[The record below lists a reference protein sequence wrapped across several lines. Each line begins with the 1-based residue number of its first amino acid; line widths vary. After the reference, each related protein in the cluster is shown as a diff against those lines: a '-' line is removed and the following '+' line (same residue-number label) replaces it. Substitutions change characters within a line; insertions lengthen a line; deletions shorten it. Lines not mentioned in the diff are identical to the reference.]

1 MKDIFVKDLR
11 PGDTITGYFALRKSD
26 LLEKDGRFRL
36 SMELGDNTGR
46 VKAVMWDVS
55 EDQADLY
62 QAGVFVKVKGPVST
76 FMGANQLRIDRIR
89 TVTADDEIDMSD
101 FFRSATRTKDELNAL
116 LIAMIERIENSFLKT
131 LMNNIF
137 DDENTREKYLI
148 SPAAKLLHHDT
159 IGGLADHSLNI
170 AEIVVRLGDLYPKLN
185 RDLLICG
192 AILHD
197 IGKIWEFT
205 VDSAIEYSDAG
216 RLIGHIAQGDEF
228 ICTIADGIEHFP
240 EDLLMHLRHLI
251 VSHQGE
257 LQKGSPVVPQTP
269 EAILLHHSDEL
280 DSRMGA
286 VEKIRERTGDEGWS
300 SYQRIFERFFYF
312 GTGEKMD
319 ESEE

>member
-1 MKDIFVKDLR
+1 MKEIFVKDLR
-11 PGDTITGYFALRKSD
+11 PGDTITGFFALRKAE
-26 LLEKDGRFRL
+26 LLEKDSRFRL
-36 SMELGDNTGR
+36 AMELGDSTGR
-46 VKAVMWDVS
+46 IKAVWWDVS

-62 QAGVFVKVKGPVST
+62 QAGIFVKIKGPVST
-76 FMGANQLRIDRIR
+76 YMGANQLRIDQIR
-89 TVTADDEIDMSD
+89 PVTKDDAIDMCD
-101 FFRSATRTKDELNAL
+101 FFRAAVRTKDELNAL
-116 LIAMIERIENSFLKT
+116 LNAMIERVDNNYLKT
-131 LMNNIF
+131 LLNNIF
-137 DDENTREKYLI
+137 GDEDILEKYLT

-170 AEIVVRLGDLYPKLN
+170 AEIIVNLSGLYPKLN

-197 IGKIWEFT
+197 IGKIWEFS
-205 VDSAIEYSDAG
+205 VDSMIEYTDSG

-228 ICTIADGIEHFP
+228 VCTKADEIEYFP

-269 EAILLHHSDEL
+269 EAVLLHHSDEL

-286 VEKIRERTGDEGWS
+286 VEKIRERTGDSGWS
-300 SYQRIFERFFYF
+300 SYQRIFERFFFF
-312 GTGEKMD
+312 GRGKSTD
-319 ESEE
+319 EAEE

>member
-11 PGDTITGYFALRKSD
+11 PGDTITGLFALRKSE

-36 SMELGDNTGR
+36 AMELGDNTGR
-46 VKAVMWDVS
+46 VKAIWWDVS
-55 EDQADLY
+55 EDQASLY

-76 FMGANQLRIDRIR
+76 FMGANQLRIDQIR
-89 TVTADDEIDMSD
+89 TVTKDDDIEMRD
-101 FFRSATRTKDELNAL
+101 FFRSAVRTKEELNAL
-116 LIAMIERIENSFLKT
+116 LNAMIERIENSFLKT

-137 DDENTREKYLI
+137 DDENTREKYLT

-197 IGKIWEFT
+197 IGKIWEFS
-205 VDSAIEYSDAG
+205 VDSAIDYSDAG

-228 ICTIADGIEHFP
+228 ICTIADDIEHFP

-269 EAILLHHSDEL
+269 EAVLLHHSDEL

-286 VEKIRERTGDEGWS
+286 VEKIRERTGDSGWS
-300 SYQRIFERFFYF
+300 TYQRIFERFFFF
-312 GTGEKMD
+312 GRGESGD
-319 ESEE
+319 EPEE